1 MSNHVVILFGVFLVL
16 FLLQSA
22 GGFFQ
27 IKDYEK
33 AVRRVNQNGTVGI
46 GQKRGRLL
54 SGGHIVILAC
64 GDDGRI
70 TGGEAMDGISFLARF
85 HPVAE
90 VYQVK
95 LLDRDFREVLSEL
108 RGLTKKKQKYYKGY
122 IQALEALEM
131 RG

>member
-1 MSNHVVILFGVFLVL
+1 MSNHVLILFGVFLVL

-22 GGFFQ
+22 GGIFQ

-33 AVRRVNQNGTVGI
+33 AVRRVNRDGAVGI

-64 GDDGRI
+64 DDGGRI

-85 HPVAE
+85 HPVSE
-90 VYQVK
+90 VYHVRI
-95 LLDRDFREVLSEL
+95 LGRDVREVLLEL
-108 RGLTKKKQKYYKGY
+108 RSMTKKKQKYYKGY

-131 RG
+131 RV

>member
-1 MSNHVVILFGVFLVL
+1 MSNHVLILFGVFLVL

-22 GGFFQ
+22 GGIFQ

-33 AVRRVNQNGTVGI
+33 AVRRVNRDGAVGI

-64 GDDGRI
+64 DDGGRI

-85 HPVAE
+85 HPVSE
-90 VYQVK
+90 VYHVRI
-95 LLDRDFREVLSEL
+95 LGRDVYKRQGL
-108 RGLTKKKQKYYKGY
+108 RHPCILCYC
-122 IQALEALEM
+122 
-131 RG
+131 RGGSQFKPFTV